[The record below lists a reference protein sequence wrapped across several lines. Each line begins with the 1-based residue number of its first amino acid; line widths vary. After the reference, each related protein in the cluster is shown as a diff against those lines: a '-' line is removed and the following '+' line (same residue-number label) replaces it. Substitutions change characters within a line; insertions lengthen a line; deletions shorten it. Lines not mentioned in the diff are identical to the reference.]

1 MKNVWVDIERRW
13 DTLEENI
20 TELEDVAI
28 ETIKKV
34 QRAKDREKNK
44 QSLSDQ

>member
-1 MKNVWVDIERRW
+1 MKNVWVDIGRRW

-34 QRAKDREKNK
+34 QRAKDGGKNK